1 MEFRLVSSYKPQ
13 GDQGTAI
20 EALTRGIF
28 DGEKHQVLLGVTGSG
43 KTYSMAKVVE
53 QVNRPALILAH
64 NKTLAAQLYHEFKS
78 FFPHNAV
85 EYFVSYY
92 DYYQP
97 EAYIP
102 AADVYIEKEATIN
115 DELDK
120 LRLSATKSLFERRD
134 CIIVAS
140 VSCIYGLG
148 SPEAYYGM
156 LLFLEKGQKIKRDDI
171 VRKLVEIL
179 YERTEGDFRRGTF
192 RVRGDVIE
200 IFPTYDD
207 NAYRVEL
214 WGDEVESL
222 AQIDPLFG
230 TVKQKYTR
238 LPVYPKTH
246 YVMQPERK
254 NTAVQSILE
263 ELAWWEAELEKQG
276 RMVEAQR
283 VHQRTRFD
291 LEMIKEMGYCHGIE
305 NYSRHFTGRLPGE
318 PPPTLLDYVPRD
330 YLLFIDES
338 HQTIP
343 QLHGMWHGDRSRKQ
357 NLIEYGFRLPSAL
370 DNRPLTFEEFEHRVN
385 QAIYVSATP
394 GPYELTKS
402 AGVVVEQII
411 RPTGLVDPEVE
422 VRPVKGQIDDL
433 LHEIRQRAEKHERV
447 LVTTL
452 TKRMAEDLA
461 EYYSEVGVRCRYM
474 HSEIETLERIKIL
487 RDLRKGEFDV
497 LIGINL
503 LREGLDLPEV
513 SLVAILDADKE
524 GFLRSARVVDSD
536 HRPLRASP
544 QWPRHPLRRQ
554 HDRFHAEGDGRDK
567 SAAGHPACLQPGAWN
582 HTRDH
587 CAPAGHDAGRH
598 RRSRLCRP
606 DQRSRRHAR
615 VPFAGGAGCLHR
627 ETGERYA
634 RGGQALRVRAGR
646 QAARHHPR
654 AAHQRVHVHVKPA
667 LVGDDH
673 QRLLQC
679 ARTGAA
685 RVLRRGGNVG
695 IKSIIYSLNN
705 RRGRLVGHVNLA

>member
-1 MEFRLVSSYKPQ
+1 MDFKLISDYKPR
-13 GDQGTAI
+13 GDQGRAI
-20 EALTRGIF
+20 ESLTRGVW
-28 DGEKHQVLLGVTGSG
+28 DGDKHQVLLGVTGSG
-43 KTYSMAKVVE
+43 KTYTMAKVIE
-53 QVNRPALILAH
+53 QVNRPALVLAH
-64 NKTLAAQLYHEFKS
+64 NKTLAAQLYHEFKQ
-78 FFPHNAV
+78 FFPQNAV

-102 AADVYIEKEATIN
+102 SADVYIEKEATIN

-120 LRLSATKSLFERRD
+120 LRLSATRSLFERRD

-156 LLFLEKGQKIKRDDI
+156 LLFLEKGQKIKREDI
-171 VRKLVEIL
+171 LRKLVEIL
-179 YERTEGDFRRGTF
+179 YERNDAEFRRGTF

-200 IFPTYDD
+200 VFPTYDD
-207 NAYRVEL
+207 NAYRIEL

-222 AQIDPLFG
+222 SQIDPLFG
-230 TVKQKYTR
+230 TVKHRYVR
-238 LPVYPKTH
+238 LPIYPKSH
-246 YVMQPERK
+246 YVMKPETK
-254 NTAVQSILE
+254 HAAIESILR

-276 RMVEAQR
+276 RVVEANR

-291 LEMIKEMGYCHGIE
+291 VEMIKEVGYCHGIE

-343 QLHGMWHGDRSRKQ
+343 QLHGMYHGDRSRKET
-357 NLIEYGFRLPSAL
+357 LVEYGFRLPSAM

-385 QAIYVSATP
+385 QVVYVSATP

-422 VRPVKGQIDDL
+422 IRPVKGQIDDL
-433 LHEIRQRAEKHERV
+433 LHEIRERAKRGERV

-474 HSEIETLERIKIL
+474 HSEIETLERVKIL
-487 RDLRKGEFDV
+487 RDLRRGEFDV

-524 GFLRSARVVDSD
+524 GFLRSAGSLIQTIGRCARNLNGRAILYADNVTESMQKAMDETNRRRAIQQAYNQEHGITPESIV
-536 HRPLRASP
+536 RPLEMSLAQIVEADYVEVSAETDGIPEFKSQDELDAYTAKLEAEMRESAK
-544 QWPRHPLRRQ
+544 RFEFEKAAKLR
-554 HDRFHAEGDGRDK
+554 DRIKELRTKEF
-567 SAAGHPACLQPGAWN
+567 L
-582 HTRDH
+582 
-587 CAPAGHDAGRH
+587 
-598 RRSRLCRP
+598 
-606 DQRSRRHAR
+606 
-615 VPFAGGAGCLHR
+615 FA
-627 ETGERYA
+627 
-634 RGGQALRVRAGR
+634 
-646 QAARHHPR
+646 
-654 AAHQRVHVHVKPA
+654 
-667 LVGDDH
+667 
-673 QRLLQC
+673 
-679 ARTGAA
+679 
-685 RVLRRGGNVG
+685 
-695 IKSIIYSLNN
+695 
-705 RRGRLVGHVNLA
+705 